1 MAYSNEQVGKSYKA
15 MYKYELAA
23 AAGVSSETF
32 RKWLLTDRPVLES
45 MGITP
50 KQQLLP
56 PRAVRYLCDKY
67 CIEIM

>member
-1 MAYSNEQVGKSYKA
+1 MTTNEQVGKSYKA

>member
-1 MAYSNEQVGKSYKA
+1 MAYSNEPVGKSYKA

-32 RKWLLTDRPVLES
+32 RKWLKTDRAVLEE
-45 MGITP
+45 MGIARQ
-50 KQQLLP
+50 QQLLP

-67 CIEIM
+67 CIDVG